1 MSIEHKGEMIKPVK
15 PKGKMIKNEQKG
27 EMILPEKK
35 KDNPLWKD
43 TKLNEEKEK
52 KQKINE

>member
-35 KDNPLWKD
+35 KGNPLWKD